1 MHVPQPKPRR
11 LRHNDAMAEVLF
23 VHGVGGPVPGWDRAL
38 QAALA
43 RRLAVDPGADAPTP
57 GGSGLPSM
65 RTVRYDDVF
74 ESGPAQLDSAAWE
87 VGRREGPAR
96 AEFSGRQR
104 SLERLVDRVARR
116 PGGTDGEGRL
126 RLPGVIPGEMV
137 VRWPFSGMSHAR
149 AYRRDL
155 SARDRARARVAS
167 AVASVAGP
175 RIVVAHSLGSVVVL
189 DALHVHDVRV
199 DLLVTIGSPLGI
211 DRDWGSLWVGGQG
224 FPHHRIGGWLNV
236 VNTRDPIPWNRG
248 VSARFPDAVD
258 AFITAGRLPVGPG
271 GAHDPAT
278 YTSSEVVVEAVVE
291 TLDAARLSDELS
303 TRRRRHD
310 DR

>member
-1 MHVPQPKPRR
+1 
-11 LRHNDAMAEVLF
+11 MAEVLF

-43 RRLAVDPGADAPTP
+43 KRLATDPGANTSSHGAGD
-57 GGSGLPSM
+57 LPSM

-74 ESGPAQLDSAAWE
+74 ESDPGQLDSAAWE
-87 VGRREGPAR
+87 VGRREGTAR
-96 AEFSGRQR
+96 AEFRERQR
-104 SLERLVDRVARR
+104 SLERLVDRVARG

-126 RLPGVIPGEMV
+126 RLPSVIPGEMV
-137 VRWPFSGMSHAR
+137 VRWPFAGMSHAR
-149 AYRRDL
+149 AYRHDL

-167 AVASVAGP
+167 AVASADGP
-175 RIVVAHSLGSVVVL
+175 RIVMAHSLGSVVVL

-211 DRDWGSLWVGGQG
+211 DRNWGSLWVGGQG
-224 FPHHRIGGWLNV
+224 FPHHRIGSWLNV
-236 VNTRDPIPWNRG
+236 VNTRDPIPWTRG

-278 YTSSEVVVEAVVE
+278 YTSSDVVVEAVVD
-291 TLDAARLSDELS
+291 TLAAARLSDDPA
-303 TRRRRHD
+303 TRHRRHG